1 MSTPGT
7 TLQPGFFVI
16 GGTLPR
22 DAASYI
28 RREADERLYICLRRN
43 EICYALTPRQMG
55 KSSLMVQT
63 ASRLHRH
70 NISVALLDL
79 TAFGQNLSPDQW
91 YFGLIGRI
99 GRQLH
104 VEDELEQF
112 WNDHLHLGPFQ
123 RFAAC
128 IRDVVLRLIS
138 NPVVV
143 FIDEIDAVRSL
154 PFSTDEFFAGI
165 REFFNRRTL
174 DPELKRLTFCL
185 LGVATPS
192 DLIRDTRTTPFNIGV
207 RVELS
212 DFTLE
217 EAAPLAQGLFTDPQK
232 GQQVVQRV
240 LYWTGGHPYL
250 TQRLCEAVSRTAT
263 PTDVDRAC
271 NELFLSHRAR
281 ERDDNLLFVRERMLR
296 NEAELSGLLLLY
308 GRVCSG
314 ARVHDDET
322 NPLVTVLR
330 LAGIVRVEH
339 GYLRVRNRIYADVFN
354 KDWVAENLP
363 GAELRRQRV
372 AYFRG
377 FRIAGIIFSSLIVL
391 AGIYNLQKLYS
402 IDTTPPIF
410 RRVLSPPA
418 FWASFT
424 NSLLPISE
432 GGSLLIKVG
441 DSDISVTVNG
451 AQYGRT
457 DKEGV
462 LQIPLLPPGD
472 YEIRLEK
479 PGFQSLSQN
488 AHVLAKQDTHLTVK
502 LSPLSQVSIDNL
514 LFISQTPPDT
524 KVIVDGKD
532 SGSTSAHGELSLKVQ
547 PGEHQIALEKSGY
560 LPRTFNMRMNP
571 GNNAIDGRLEIDAE
585 LAAYQA
591 ASQPGSLE
599 KLSDFLHRYPGGRF
613 TSQAR
618 AQAEDLEW
626 VQSEGS
632 NDPNLLQAFI
642 DRYPNGRHINDAR
655 RLADQFGAE
664 DTDWKSAV
672 ASNTIDSWQRFIGK
686 YPRSRHVADAQNII
700 NLLNDRAGIL
710 QVVRAFQDSYNHQ
723 DLKRLV
729 ELWPDSRPYA
739 QSLFNDKRSGTLT
752 ISPQGEPAV
761 KGEFASLTVV
771 ITRHSETG
779 DSSKTVP
786 FQLKKQNDRWLIKN
800 GSF

>member
-1 MSTPGT
+1 M
-7 TLQPGFFVI
+7 LQPGFFVI

-28 RREADERLYICLRRN
+28 RREADERLYLSLRRS

-63 ASRLHRH
+63 ASRLRRH

-99 GRQLH
+99 GGQLNLE
-104 VEDELEQF
+104 VELEQF

-123 RFAAC
+123 RFAAA
-128 IRDVVLRLIS
+128 IRDVVLRLNS

-174 DPELKRLTFCL
+174 DPELNRLTFCL

-192 DLIRDTRTTPFNIGV
+192 DLIRDTRTTPFTIGT

-212 DFTLE
+212 DLSLE
-217 EAAPLAQGLFTDPQK
+217 EAAPLAQGLFTDPKK
-232 GQQVVQRV
+232 GKQVIQRV

-263 PTDVDRAC
+263 PADVDRAC

-296 NEAELSGLLLLY
+296 NEADLSGLLLLY
-308 GRVCSG
+308 RRVCDG
-314 ARVHDDET
+314 ANVRDDET
-322 NPLVTVLR
+322 NPLVTILR
-330 LAGIVRVEH
+330 LAGIVRVER
-339 GYLRVRNRIYADVFN
+339 GSLRVRNRIYSSVFN
-354 KDWVAENLP
+354 KEWVTENLP
-363 GAELRRQRV
+363 GAEIRRQRV

-377 FRIAGIIFSSLIVL
+377 FRIAGIIFAFAIAL
-391 AGIYNLQKLYS
+391 AGIYSLQKLYS
-402 IDTTPPIF
+402 FDTTPPVF
-410 RRVLSPPA
+410 RRVLNPPV

-424 NSLLPISE
+424 NSTLPTSE
-432 GGSLLIKVG
+432 GGALLIKAS
-441 DSDISVTVNG
+441 DSDISVIVNG

-457 DKEGV
+457 DKGGV
-462 LQIPLLPPGD
+462 LQIPILPPGD

-479 PGFQSLSQN
+479 PGFQALSQS
-488 AHVLAKQDTHLTVK
+488 ARVLTKQETHLSFK
-502 LSPLSQVSIDNL
+502 LSPLSQVSIENL
-514 LFISQTPPDT
+514 LFVSQAPPDT
-524 KVIVDGKD
+524 RVSVDGKAA
-532 SGSTSAHGELSLKVQ
+532 GTTSTLGELSVKIQ

-560 LPRTFNMRMNP
+560 LPRTFNMRLNP
-571 GNNAIDGRLEIDAE
+571 GNNAVDGRLDIDAE
-585 LAAYQA
+585 LGAYQA
-591 ASQPGSLE
+591 ASQPGNLE
-599 KLSDFLHRYPGGRF
+599 KLSEFLRSYPAGRF

-618 AQAEDLEW
+618 AQAEELEW
-626 VQSEGS
+626 RQSMDS
-632 NDPNLLQAFI
+632 NDPNLLQSFI
-642 DRYPNGRHINDAR
+642 DRYPNGQHINDAR
-655 RLADQFGAE
+655 HLADQFAAE

-672 ASNTIDSWQRFIGK
+672 ANNTIDSWQRFIGK
-686 YPRSRHVADAQNII
+686 YPHSRHVADAQNVI
-700 NLLNDRAGIL
+700 NLLNDRAGIV
-710 QVVRAFQDSYNHQ
+710 QVLRAYQDSYNHHDTKQ
-723 DLKRLV
+723 IV
-729 ELWPDSRPYA
+729 ELWPDSRPFLP
-739 QSLFNDKRSGTLT
+739 SLFKDNQSGTITL
-752 ISPQGEPAV
+752 SPKGEPAV
-761 KGEFASLTVV
+761 KGELATLTVV

-779 DSSKTVP
+779 DSSKSVP
-786 FQLKKQNDRWLIKN
+786 FQFRKQNDHWLIKN